1 MNTQITSVDDLKA
14 APLSV
19 DQLRKQLRVNDA
31 ISDMNDVAQILRFD
45 WQDLSKNQIEA
56 CRLRVDIAR
65 IKLAKVMPDIKAIE
79 HTAGGDTSK
88 VQFVINL
95 GPDGAKTL

>member
-1 MNTQITSVDDLKA
+1 MNTPIATLEDLKA
-14 APLSV
+14 GPLSV

-31 ISDMNDVAQILRFD
+31 ITDINDVATILRDD
-45 WQDLSKNQIEA
+45 WESLSKNQIEA

-88 VQFVINL
+88 VQFVINM
-95 GPDGAKTL
+95 GQDGVKTA

>member
-19 DQLRKQLRVNDA
+19 DQLRKQLRVPDA
-31 ISDMNDVAQILRFD
+31 ISDMNDVAEILRFD
-45 WQDLSKNQIEA
+45 WRDMSKNQIEA

-79 HTAGGDTSK
+79 HTAGGDTGK
-88 VQFVINL
+88 VQFVINM
-95 GPDGAKTL
+95 GQDGVKTI